1 LETEEIETLAN
12 GDKVVAIGE
21 IGLDYFH
28 NGKKYRDQQIKLLE
42 LQIDVAKKHNFP
54 VALHIRDEEGKEDA
68 YLDALEII
76 DRKKVQS
83 GIIHCYTQGPELAQ
97 KFIERGFYIS
107 IPGIVTFK
115 SAKALHKT
123 VREIS
128 INFLL
133 LETDAPYLA
142 PEPMRGKINTSSY
155 IAYTADYVANLK
167 NMDVQDIITATATNA
182 KKVFKISLT

>member
-42 LQIDVAKKHNFP
+42 LQIDVAKK
-54 VALHIRDEEGKEDA
+54 
-68 YLDALEII
+68 DALEII
-76 DRKKVQS
+76 DRKKVKS